1 MQDAY
6 AALVDRF
13 RQLARIDHALTFL
26 NWDQLVMMPPA
37 GNASRAAAI
46 AELTAMH
53 HELLTAPEIGD
64 LLQTARIQGLAAPE
78 QRSLR
83 EMERQW
89 QRAVCLP
96 ASLVKAQSLAGSQ
109 CEHAWRRQRRE
120 NDWQGF
126 LENFRE
132 VVRLSREEAGLRQ
145 AVEGDRFATPYD
157 ALIDLYCTGDDSGF
171 IGEVFATLKAELPTM
186 LAQVLE
192 RQQPSASLAGSY
204 PLAAQKALSEAVMR
218 RLGFDFSAGRLDV
231 SMHPFSTGD
240 RGDHRITTR
249 FRDDDF
255 ADALQATAHETG
267 HASYEAGLPRQWDG
281 LPVGQARNLC
291 IHESQS
297 LLFEKQLFLARPFV
311 AFLTPLIHD
320 HLAASRHLSDEQ
332 LWRAL
337 IRVGPS
343 LIRTEADEVTYPL
356 HVVLRFEIE
365 KALINAEIEPDDI
378 PELWD
383 LKMRQYLGLTTAG
396 NFRDGCLQDIHWTD
410 GSFGYFPSYT
420 MGALNAAQLFAAISR
435 HYPDWRE
442 ALARGDVAF
451 VREWL
456 AGQVWS
462 KGSTMESQDIM
473 HQATGEGTNPRYFLE
488 HLRARYLDHQY

>member
-6 AALVDRF
+6 GALVERF

-37 GNASRAAAI
+37 GNDSRAAAI
-46 AELTAMH
+46 AELTAMQ
-53 HELLTAPEIGD
+53 HELLTAPVVGD
-64 LLQTARIQGLAAPE
+64 LLQAARTQALAAPE
-78 QRSLR
+78 QCSLR

-109 CEHAWRRQRRE
+109 CEHAWRQQRRD

-126 LENFRE
+126 VANFRE
-132 VVRLSREEAGLRQ
+132 VVRLSREEARLRQ
-145 AVEGDRFATPYD
+145 AVAADMFATPYD
-157 ALIDLYCTGDDSGF
+157 ALLDLYCTGDDSAF
-171 IGEVFATLKAELPTM
+171 IGQVFATLKAELPTL
-186 LAQVLE
+186 LAEVLE
-192 RQQPSASLAGSY
+192 RRQPAPSLAGTY
-204 PLAAQKALSEAVMR
+204 PPAAQKTLSEEMMR
-218 RLGFDFSAGRLDV
+218 CLGFDFSAGRLDV

-240 RGDHRITTR
+240 RGDHRITTG
-249 FRDDDF
+249 FREDDF
-255 ADALQATAHETG
+255 AGALQATAHETG
-267 HASYEAGLPRQWDG
+267 HAGYEAGLPRQWDG

-291 IHESQS
+291 LHESQS
-297 LLFEKQLFLARPFV
+297 LLFENQLFLARPFV
-311 AFLTPLIHD
+311 AFLTPMIHK
-320 HLAASRHLSDEQ
+320 HLVESRHFSEEQ

-337 IRVGPS
+337 TRVGPS
-343 LIRTEADEVTYPL
+343 LIRIEADEVTYPL

-383 LKMRQYLGLTTAG
+383 LKMRQYLGLSTAG

-420 MGALNAAQLFAAISR
+420 MGALNAAQLFAAIRR
-435 HYPDWRE
+435 HFPDWRE

-451 VREWL
+451 VRQWL
-456 AGQVWS
+456 GEQVWS

-473 HQATGEGTNPRYFLE
+473 RQATGEGTNPGYFLD
-488 HLRARYLDHQY
+488 HLRARYLHQQY